1 MCFDAFVSSFQWLL
15 RGIGNAKW
23 TKNVFTPKGSI
34 ESGDVVGLF
43 HDVGFVVGQ
52 FVGVSS
58 GGGCGFVVT
67 YIPFNIHVCG
77 HTYIHVTHM

>member
-67 YIPFNIHVCG
+67 YIPFNIHVD
-77 HTYIHVTHM
+77 M

>member
-1 MCFDAFVSSFQWLL
+1 MCFDAFVSSLQWLL

-58 GGGCGFVVT
+58 GGGCGFVV
-67 YIPFNIHVCG
+67 IAKVFEKLK
-77 HTYIHVTHM
+77 

>member
-1 MCFDAFVSSFQWLL
+1 MCLDAFVGNLQWLL
-15 RGIGNAKW
+15 RRIGNAKRAE
-23 TKNVFTPKGSI
+23 NVFTPKRSI

-58 GGGCGFVVT
+58 GGGCGRVV
-67 YIPFNIHVCG
+67 IAKG
-77 HTYIHVTHM
+77 